1 MKKIIFAITAVA
13 VLAAGAL
20 FVVGQIRA
28 HRGEK
33 GFGFGPGRGHM
44 AGMMLRGL
52 NLNDDQKAKVKSIF
66 EATRTNV
73 EPLRKALRENHE
85 KLNAATAGGTFDQ
98 AQIQA
103 IADEQGTLMAKM
115 IVEQEKAK
123 SQVFAILTDDQK
135 AKAAQMRENF
145 KQHMKD
151 HKGAGAKPSGEE

>member
-85 KLNAATAGGTFDQ
+85 KHSSLWFFIYRNQHCFVD
-98 AQIQA
+98 
-103 IADEQGTLMAKM
+103 
-115 IVEQEKAK
+115 
-123 SQVFAILTDDQK
+123 SF
-135 AKAAQMRENF
+135 NF
-145 KQHMKD
+145 V
-151 HKGAGAKPSGEE
+151 

>member
-52 NLNDDQKAKVKSIF
+52 NLTDDQKGKIKSIF

-85 KLNAATAGGTFDQ
+85 KLNAATAGGTMSSWRRSCHPTMGSS
-98 AQIQA
+98 IQCVWA
-103 IADEQGTLMAKM
+103 EPTLVRRRIAAGFGGITICWKPWL
-115 IVEQEKAK
+115 
-123 SQVFAILTDDQK
+123 ILN
-135 AKAAQMRENF
+135 MR
-145 KQHMKD
+145 
-151 HKGAGAKPSGEE
+151 STRR